1 MDSRDYSTRDN
12 GLFAASEQ
20 LPCDDMVTWCGT
32 AVRSNGVEV
41 SFNKSNWKKMTM
53 QHQTVE
59 LGLIKIS
66 LSVKLSL

>member
-1 MDSRDYSTRDN
+1 VDSRDYSTRDN

-41 SFNKSNWKKMTM
+41 SFNKSNWKKNDDAASNSR
-53 QHQTVE
+53 V
-59 LGLIKIS
+59 GS
-66 LSVKLSL
+66 Y